1 MNQHT
6 PGPWVVKT
14 TVIGPEASIKVI
26 GTKQGDLTDQS
37 AVCLVPQTNEEQVH
51 NTKLIIAAPELLAA
65 LRGLTYAVARFTNA
79 DAQDWPEI
87 QAARAAL
94 IKAGDAE

>member
-37 AVCLVPQTNEEQVH
+37 AVCLRVQETLWN
-51 NTKLIIAAPELLAA
+51 LL
-65 LRGLTYAVARFTNA
+65 NC
-79 DAQDWPEI
+79 
-87 QAARAAL
+87 
-94 IKAGDAE
+94 